1 MVDNS
6 EKYFVYSE
14 MQIDEEKEVC
24 ARTGRIFQC
33 GLVTNGHSLVQYSKI
48 IGKNDLDAMITRYPD
63 TRIIVVGKLDNMKYT
78 KITRNFIKESDKAID
93 E

>member
-1 MVDNS
+1 MVDDS

-33 GLVTNGHSLVQYSKI
+33 GTVTNGHSLVQYSKI
-48 IGKNDLDAMITRYPD
+48 VSKDDLDAMVTRYPD
-63 TRIIVVGKLDNMKYT
+63 TRIVVVGKLSNMKYT
-78 KITRNFIKESDKAID
+78 KVTREFIKESDKPIED
-93 E
+93 